1 MKYQPRIHILCGL
14 LFLAS
19 IAAAQ
24 TGREI
29 IGINDG
35 WKFFPQGQAYAE
47 TVAFDDEGWQSI
59 SLPYTWNA
67 FDVFDD
73 DRTYVRGIAWY
84 RKQLK
89 ADPSWKD
96 KQVYLYF
103 EGANQVAHV
112 YVNGYFAGMHKGG
125 YTAFSI
131 DITKFLNWKEGA
143 ANTVAVQVNNAHDPF
158 IPPLNVG
165 YASYGG
171 IYRDAWVIATGK
183 LHFSDINTNSSGVYV
198 TTPSV
203 SAEKATVAIRTNIT
217 NESNSSREVKLF
229 NTLYDAE
236 GKNVTTFSKTIAIA
250 ANQTISVTAN
260 SETINAPQL
269 WSPSRPYLYKLVTTI
284 VSDGRTLDEAENKI
298 GFRWFSFDKGDGF
311 TLNGQ
316 KLSLRGTNRHQDMKD
331 KGDALTLE
339 DHRRDLQLIKNMGCN
354 FLRLAHY
361 PQTAAVLSLADE
373 LGLLVWEETPVVNF
387 VTDHPEFTNN
397 TINMIS
403 EMIRQGHNHPSVIL
417 WGSTNEV
424 LLHGPDGER
433 IGRQNDSAYMLVVQ
447 RMARKFDSTVRA
459 EDPTRYST
467 VAVHI
472 SADYA
477 KYGLDVISQVTGY
490 NIYSGWYGGKVED
503 FGNDLDRRK
512 RAGHNLFVSE
522 YGAEGEVRLNTEKPV
537 RMDYTGQYQRYFH
550 ESYLRQI
557 NQRSWLAGTAIWN
570 EFDFSQPN
578 IGGPAPH
585 MNQKGLVT
593 WDRKP
598 KDAYYLYKAN
608 WNPEPMVY
616 IASRDWATR
625 AGEKNSASTIDVY
638 SNGTTIALSVNGIAQ
653 KTQTVNE
660 LKRATWQVTLKDGS
674 NLITATT
681 KINGKTITDNLV
693 IEYKAYDAKLVSFNQ
708 PLSINAGSDAQY
720 LDPSGNVW
728 IEDRAYQQGSFG
740 YTGGQYKTL
749 DRKDVIKN
757 TAHEPMLYSYL
768 DSLQGYRFDVPNGE
782 YRITLSFAEP
792 SRLKKGD
799 RVFSIIANGKT
810 VVNEMDLTAEYGFAT
825 TATKTFIVRA
835 VNNEGVQL
843 QFAAQKG
850 NAILNGIQ
858 VSNNK

>member
-1 MKYQPRIHILCGL
+1 MKYQPRIYILLGA
-14 LFLAS
+14 LFLTN
-19 IAAAQ
+19 IVTAQ
-24 TGREI
+24 SGREI
-29 IGINDG
+29 MGINDG

-47 TVAFDDEGWQSI
+47 TVAFKDDNWQSV
-59 SLPYTWNA
+59 SLPHTWNA

-73 DRTYVRGIAWY
+73 DRTYVRGVSWY

-89 ADPSWKD
+89 LDASWKD
-96 KQVYLYF
+96 KQVYVYF

-131 DITKFLNWKEGA
+131 DITKYLNWKEGSS
-143 ANTVAVQVNNAHDPF
+143 NTVAVQVNNAHDPF

-183 LHFSDINTNSSGVYV
+183 IHFANINNNSGGVSIYTSKLDNNNFATTV
-198 TTPSV
+198 TGFIS
-203 SAEKATVAIRTNIT
+203 
-217 NESNSSREVKLF
+217 NETSTQQQVKF
-229 NTLYDAE
+229 VNTLYDKQ
-236 GKNVTTFSKTIAIA
+236 GVIVDTFTNERSVAAKETVSLKT
-250 ANQTISVTAN
+250 VGHRLKDV
-260 SETINAPQL
+260 QL
-269 WSPSRPYLYKLVTTI
+269 WSPNQPTLYKMITEVI
-284 VSDGRTLDEAENKI
+284 VNGVVMDRVENKI
-298 GFRWFSFDKGDGF
+298 GFRWFSFDEGNGF
-311 TLNGQ
+311 SLNGK
-316 KLSLRGTNRHQDMKD
+316 KLLLRGTNRHQDMKD
-331 KGDALTLE
+331 KGDAFTLE

-373 LGLLVWEETPVVNF
+373 LGLLIWEETPVVNF
-387 VTDHPEFTNN
+387 VTDHPDFINN
-397 TINMIS
+397 TTTMIS
-403 EMIRQGHNHPSVIL
+403 EMIRQGYNHPSVIL

-433 IGRQNDSAYMLVVQ
+433 IGRQNDSAYMRVVQ
-447 RMARKFDSTVRA
+447 RMAKIFDSTVRA
-459 EDPTRYST
+459 EDPNRYST

-477 KYGLDVISQVTGY
+477 KYGLDAISQVTGY

-503 FGNDLDRRK
+503 FANDLDRRK
-512 RAGHNLFVSE
+512 RAGHNVFVSE

-557 NQRSWLAGTAIWN
+557 NQRPWLAGTAIWN

-616 IASRDWATR
+616 IASRDWAIR
-625 AGEKNSASTIDVY
+625 AGERNSVSTIDVY
-638 SNGTTIALSVNGIAQ
+638 SNGTTVALSVNGIAQ
-653 KTQTVNE
+653 KSQTVND
-660 LKRATWQVTLKDGS
+660 LKRTTWQVTLKDGT

-693 IEYKAYDAKLVSFNQ
+693 IEYKAYDAKMSLFNQ

-728 IEDRAYQQGSFG
+728 IEDRLYQQGSF
-740 YTGGQYKTL
+740 
-749 DRKDVIKN
+749 
-757 TAHEPMLYSYL
+757 
-768 DSLQGYRFDVPNGE
+768 
-782 YRITLSFAEP
+782 
-792 SRLKKGD
+792 
-799 RVFSIIANGKT
+799 
-810 VVNEMDLTAEYGFAT
+810 
-825 TATKTFIVRA
+825 
-835 VNNEGVQL
+835 
-843 QFAAQKG
+843 
-850 NAILNGIQ
+850 
-858 VSNNK
+858 